1 MVSVAP
7 CCRSIAKAVGIGAIS
22 HTGIGPG
29 CSVSEA
35 VCVGRRAVTVT
46 PGSRCVAETIG
57 TGIVGH
63 AIVCAGGRIAEA
75 VSVGC

>member
-7 CCRSIAKAVGIGAIS
+7 FSRGIAKTVCIGAIS
-22 HTGIGPG
+22 HSGIDPG

-63 AIVCAGGRIAEA
+63 AIVCTGCRIAES